1 MWFLVLPPGAS
12 LTLPAA
18 GGGVNRALYFLE
30 GAELTVG
37 GQTLRQHSMCHLDAA
52 KAAVLRGPAPSE
64 GRQAAAE
71 VLVLQGRPIGAPVA
85 QRGPFV
91 MNTQVRNSAKSR
103 GLAR

>member
-1 MWFLVLPPGAS
+1 VLPPGAS

-37 GQTLRQHSMCHLDAA
+37 GQTLRQRSMCHLDAA

-64 GRQAAAE
+64 GRQGQAAAE